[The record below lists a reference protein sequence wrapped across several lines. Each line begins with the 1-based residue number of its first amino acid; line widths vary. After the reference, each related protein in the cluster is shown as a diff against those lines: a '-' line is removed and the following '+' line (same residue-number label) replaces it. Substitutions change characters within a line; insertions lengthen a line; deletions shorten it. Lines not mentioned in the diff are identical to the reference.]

1 MNNNYKFSEEDYDV
15 EIENIMK
22 KQNMINEESMV
33 YKDTTTYGGHAFS
46 SKAEEAK
53 YIKEN
58 CYVFFDETFAY
69 IVEDDGME
77 DFAVYRMKK
86 HHCAFQP
93 DELEEEDDSSNSFEA
108 FDVSFKVVSNRNHN
122 VYVEGYVTINDENA
136 EDVDWYYL
144 DAQGIPQNQMF
155 VEHDGVDG
163 FAGATDE
170 QEWEVEQFRSD
181 YGEDAFWIDNCI
193 LQSDADENRTHVR
206 KNCTL
211 IINEGAKFEVEICKY
226 DPVDFYTNYSTALEI
241 GRQYFMTFKPKYNG
255 ESVVNIIEEYLEYGI
270 LENPY
275 TYDIITTKTP
285 KMNQE
290 QADFN
295 KDSIA
300 MEVPKSCFEWEDDYE
315 EDMVEEILSEYK
327 DSLESA
333 YRKALVRRIG
343 IFGIASSM
351 YEEKLKKENSMEVFN
366 ESGIQDFGNAWE
378 DNYVD
383 DEDLWTLANL
393 TSEDVEKAVKDAWEE
408 EESLREYP

>member
-1 MNNNYKFSEEDYDV
+1 MKTINFKIISNKN
-15 EIENIMK
+15 ENIY
-22 KQNMINEESMV
+22 Q
-33 YKDTTTYGGHAFS
+33 
-46 SKAEEAK
+46 
-53 YIKEN
+53 
-58 CYVFFDETFAY
+58 
-69 IVEDDGME
+69 
-77 DFAVYRMKK
+77 
-86 HHCAFQP
+86 
-93 DELEEEDDSSNSFEA
+93 
-108 FDVSFKVVSNRNHN
+108 
-122 VYVEGYVTINDENA
+122 EGYVEVP
-136 EDVDWYYL
+136 EDVEEMPEWFYY
-144 DAQGIPQNQMF
+144 DQN
-155 VEHDGVDG
+155 G
-163 FAGATDE
+163 FAIPRAFTHHDEIGLTQIGATDE
-170 QEWEVEQFRSD
+170 QASD
-181 YGEDAFWIDNCI
+181 IEEFNRVIMDEIDFINDAI
-193 LQSDADENRTHVR
+193 LTADEDENRTYVR
-206 KNCTL
+206 NDIT
-211 IINEGAKFEVEICKY
+211 IIVNDGAKFEVEICKY

-270 LENPY
+270 LEDPY

-408 EESLREYP
+408 EENLREYP